1 MSVYGFEVKLAAA
14 VRVRAADE
22 MIARKVV
29 RSILGSRGT
38 AEIKAARRRFEL
50 ELEDLAND
58 NDAVKRMDATVT
70 DLTFTIAGSSTLV
83 ESTGGGRDR
92 LPAGGLKH
100 EHAGAGRAG
109 PADLSPH
116 RAHHHQVAESR

>member
-83 ESTGGGRDR
+83 EIDGRR
-92 LPAGGLKH
+92 ARPPAG
-100 EHAGAGRAG
+100 RR
-109 PADLSPH
+109 S
-116 RAHHHQVAESR
+116 